1 MSEIGKGYVL
11 QNVQMHEM
19 QRQKSSKWTKMDKIL
34 SANFLPF
41 WAKVGYRWKVR
52 KSAEQNVLRFELTNF
67 W

>member
-41 WAKVGYRWKVR
+41 WAKVGYR
-52 KSAEQNVLRFELTNF
+52 
-67 W
+67 